1 MSLRFRAPHLA
12 ALLAV
17 PVVAV
22 TIAVP
27 ASAER
32 GGPPHG
38 DRGAHPAA
46 SAGPLV
52 IGHRGASGYRPEHT
66 LAAYQLA
73 IDLGADFIE
82 ADLVATKDGVLVARH
97 ENEISE
103 TTDIADHEEFA
114 TRRTTKTI
122 DGRPLTGWFTEDFTL
137 AELKSLR
144 AVERL
149 PELRQENTLHDGRYE
164 IPTFEEVVALA
175 KRNSTGRA
183 RAIGIYPETKH
194 PSYFDSIG
202 LSLEEPL
209 VKTLRRSGLHGR
221 NAPVFV
227 QSFETENLRD
237 LDTMVAVPLV
247 QLIGGG
253 RGGPADD
260 SGLTYDQMSTAA
272 GLRTIATYADG
283 IGPDKNRVIPLAAG
297 GSLGEPTDLVTEAH
311 ATGLVVH
318 PYTFRAENVFLPPA
332 LRSAGTP
339 ADYGDVLAELQAFY
353 DAGVDGVFTD
363 QPDLAVLVR
372 GAERPAA

>member
-1 MSLRFRAPHLA
+1 MSLRARAPHLA

-17 PVVAV
+17 PVAAVA
-22 TIAVP
+22 IAVP

-32 GGPPHG
+32 GGPPDG
-38 DRGAHPAA
+38 DRGARPAA
-46 SAGPLV
+46 TEGPLV

-103 TTDIADHEEFA
+103 TTDVADHAEFA
-114 TRRTTKTI
+114 DRRTTKTI

-137 AELKSLR
+137 AELKTLR
-144 AVERL
+144 AQERL
-149 PELRQENTLHDGRYE
+149 PELRQENTIHDGRYE
-164 IPTFEEVVALA
+164 IPTFDEVVALA

-183 RAIGIYPETKH
+183 RAIGVYPETKH
-194 PSYFDSIG
+194 PTYFDSIG

-209 VKTLRRSGLHGR
+209 VETLRRNGLHGR
-221 NAPVFV
+221 KAPVFI

-253 RGGPADD
+253 RGGPADT

-283 IGPDKNRVIPLAAG
+283 IGPDKNRVIPVAAD
-297 GSLGEPTDLVTEAH
+297 GSLGEPTDLVTDAH

-318 PYTFRAENVFLPPA
+318 PYTFRAENLFLPPA

-363 QPDLAVLVR
+363 QPDLAVLAR
-372 GAERPAA
+372 QDERPAA